1 MKAIVYDR
9 YGPPEVLRLADLP
22 TPEPAEGQLLVR
34 NRATAATTAEAAA
47 RSARPAFARLAF
59 GLLRPKHRV
68 LGSSVAGEVVALGA
82 GVTGFAAGDAVVAEA
97 GATMGGYAEYV
108 AVPAAST
115 VARPAA
121 VSAPDAIA
129 VTEGGLTALHFLR
142 DLAAVRSGQHVL
154 VNGAA
159 GAIGSSAVQLA
170 RHFGATVT
178 GVCGPAN
185 IDLVTDLGAVA
196 VVDHTRADFTRARR
210 AYDVVF
216 DTVGKSSYGRAR
228 HALKPG
234 GVYLSPVPGAAVGFA
249 ALWTKGFGPTRAVL
263 GFAGLRSDAEKA
275 HDLAVLLDLA
285 GSGVLRPV
293 IGRRFSLAET
303 AAAHRYVD
311 TGHKRGV
318 ALVTIDGS

>member
-9 YGPPEVLRLADLP
+9 YGPPEVLRLTDLP
-22 TPEPAEGQLLVR
+22 TPEPGEGQILVR
-34 NRATAATTAEAAA
+34 NRATAATAAEAAA

-59 GLLRPKHRV
+59 GLLRPKHHV
-68 LGSSVAGEVVALGA
+68 LGSSVAGEVVALGV

-159 GAIGSSAVQLA
+159 GAIGVAAVQLA

-185 IDLVTDLGAVA
+185 TALVAELGADE
-196 VVDHTRADFTRARR
+196 VVDHTRDDFTNARR

-216 DTVGKSSYGRAR
+216 DTVGRSSYTRGR
-228 HALKPG
+228 HALRPG
-234 GVYLSPVPGAAVGFA
+234 GVYLTTVPGAAVGLA
-249 ALWTKGFGPTRAVL
+249 ALWTKGFGSTRAVL
-263 GFAGLRSDAEKA
+263 GFAGLRPDAEKA
-275 HDLAVLLDLA
+275 RDLAVLLDLA
-285 GSGVLRPV
+285 TSGVLRPV